1 MRSFKY
7 MWIMLLIRIGFVN
20 MDYTGFSNI
29 VHACQI
35 LNTNYV
41 ELHTVE
47 IG

>member
-1 MRSFKY
+1 VRSFKY
-7 MWIMLLIRIGFVN
+7 MWWIVN
-20 MDYTGFSNI
+20 MDYTVFSNI
-29 VHACQI
+29 VLAYLI